1 MHYVTAL
8 NAAFHLE
15 TNNGPFKLQ
24 NVSASSLQQDPEA
37 GQKSLPKQ
45 TKWSLTPLFHES
57 HEQAAHAANDYIERF
72 YNPKRLHSALDYIS
86 PAEFERRLLSKY

>member
-37 GQKSLPKQ
+37 GQKSL
-45 TKWSLTPLFHES
+45 
-57 HEQAAHAANDYIERF
+57 
-72 YNPKRLHSALDYIS
+72 
-86 PAEFERRLLSKY
+86 LSKQNGPRHLYSAATQLELLLEQVSDRMQTLQTEYMD